1 MWAFL
6 QLRDKALFC
15 LALLDV
21 DVSSPDEKSVITYVS
36 SLYDAFPKVPEG
48 GEGIGANVSRRKIL
62 VQCVS
67 FINTI
72 LDFSSRMLA
81 GSSIGLLSH
90 FSLT

>member
-1 MWAFL
+1 M
-6 QLRDKALFC
+6 LFC

-48 GEGIGANVSRRKIL
+48 GEGISANVSRRKIL
-62 VQCVS
+62 VWCVS

-72 LDFSSRMLA
+72 LDFSSKTLP
-81 GSSIGLLSH
+81 GSPIGLLSH
-90 FSLT
+90 FPVT